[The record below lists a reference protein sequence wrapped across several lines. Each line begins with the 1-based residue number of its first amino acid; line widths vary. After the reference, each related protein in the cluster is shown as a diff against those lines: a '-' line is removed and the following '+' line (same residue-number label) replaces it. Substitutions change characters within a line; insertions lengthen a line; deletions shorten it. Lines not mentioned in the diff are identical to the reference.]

1 MFKSILAAAA
11 VAIPMAL
18 ASSSTAKADVD
29 VYLGFPHFDYNVGPG
44 YRFRDGYGWYNP
56 RRERLSCRQ
65 GARLLEREGFDVIRP
80 VDCEGRTYAYRVE
93 NRRGRLVT
101 IVLNSR
107 TGEYYRDR

>member
-1 MFKSILAAAA
+1 MLKSILTAAA
-11 VAIPMAL
+11 VALPMTLVA
-18 ASSSTAKADVD
+18 APSAQADVD
-29 VYLGFPHFDYNVGPG
+29 IFLGFPHYDYNVGPG
-44 YRFRDGYGWYNP
+44 YRYRDGYGWYNP

-80 VDCEGRTYAYRVE
+80 VDCRGRNYAYRVE